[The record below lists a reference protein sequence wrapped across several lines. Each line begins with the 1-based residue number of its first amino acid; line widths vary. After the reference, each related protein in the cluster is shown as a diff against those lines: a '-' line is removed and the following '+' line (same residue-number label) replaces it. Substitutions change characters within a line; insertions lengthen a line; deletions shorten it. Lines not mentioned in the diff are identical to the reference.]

1 MCSYNHLFMIN
12 ALFKDPYW
20 LLGWGVLPFLV
31 YILFSYLRWRAR
43 QVALL
48 GPSAHRLLSGFSKKQ
63 FFLRGAIWL
72 ISFGLLVV
80 VMANPHWGT
89 RRVKQ
94 SQKAADVLL
103 AFDISK
109 SMLATDLRPNRLVRA
124 RLFAQDLINRLSGNR
139 IGLLFFAG
147 DAFLAMPPSTDYT
160 TISTLIS
167 EADPESYSAQGT
179 SIEAVV
185 ELATNT
191 FDTGTNT
198 ARALVIITDG
208 EEHEGDPVASISSAF
223 EEQGIHTYLIGAGTP
238 EGGLIPLPGGGVQRD
253 AKGEIVYSKM
263 NIDLLGEMAQAGG
276 SETPQFI
283 IEPSKAVSF
292 LVEKITALPSKEIA
306 VRQYDSANSLYQWF
320 LLPALLLLFLELFWA
335 NKEGDSSTAH

>member
-1 MCSYNHLFMIN
+1 MIN

-31 YILFSYLRWRAR
+31 YLLFSYLRWRAR
-43 QVALL
+43 QLALL
-48 GPSAHRLLSGFSKKQ
+48 GPSAHRLLIGFSKKQ
-63 FFLRGAIWL
+63 FFLRGCIWL
-72 ISFGLLVV
+72 VSFGLLVV

-89 RRVKQ
+89 RRVQQ

-124 RLFAQDLINRLSGNR
+124 RLFAQDLVKRLAGNR

-179 SIEAVV
+179 SIEAVI
-185 ELATNT
+185 EMATNT
-191 FDTGTNT
+191 FDPSTTT

-208 EEHEGDPVASISSAF
+208 EEHEGDPVASIFSAL
-223 EEQGIHTYLIGAGTP
+223 EEQGIQTYIIGAGTP

-253 AKGEIVYSKM
+253 ANGEVVYSKM
-263 NIDLLGEMAQAGG
+263 NIDLLEEMAQAGG
-276 SETPQFI
+276 GETPQFI
-283 IEPSKAVSF
+283 LEPSKAITF
-292 LVEKITALPSKEIA
+292 LVEKITALPSKEIT
-306 VRQYDSANSLYQWF
+306 VRQYDSENSLYQWF
-320 LLPALLLLFLELFWA
+320 LLPALLLLLVELFWA
-335 NKEGDSSTAH
+335 TKGDGSSTTN